1 MAEDSIDR
9 LAIEVTG
16 DAEQAVRTLGRLIN
30 RLSSLETRLSMSA
43 SKALTFSAAIAHLS
57 RSLSGMDVSPLKE
70 LNGIKFSATTP
81 RNIESLANTLQQL
94 PEDAVTKLQSVATAL
109 SSLRGISLTKGTV
122 DSLARIPQVM
132 REFESF
138 DTGAFSA
145 KMAELNPQVAQL
157 AENVAK
163 LAAAY
168 KELPKSM
175 QTAGLAAR
183 SVAASEKY
191 LSQVNKELDS
201 SSKKAKVSVSGLG
214 SAMRKAFNFA
224 GVAAGWY
231 TLKRVFE
238 GTVGQVNT
246 YIEDMNLFNA
256 SMGEFAQSAGDYAKK
271 VSDALGIDMGEW
283 SKYQGVLQNLST
295 SFGIAGDRASVMSQ
309 NLTQLGYDLASFHN
323 MNVDETML
331 KIQSGLAGE
340 IEPMRR
346 IGVDLSNAAMQ
357 VEATNLGLEK
367 QVSDMSQAEKAAL
380 RYRLMLQGTAIA
392 QNDMARTIASPANQL
407 RVLKAQFQMAARAI
421 GNLFIPALNAIL
433 PVVIG
438 VVKAITLLA
447 QTIAKFFGINA
458 TFEVDYSGLTGGTGG
473 GGFDTG
479 GIDDVTDS
487 LDDSGDAADKANKK
501 VKEYQNTVMGFD
513 ELHKLNATPEDTD
526 DSGSGSGGGGGLGD
540 LGGGG
545 SVLDDIPLDTYD
557 FLKGLTDNISKTTD
571 EIAQKILGLLPHI
584 AAVAAGLAA
593 WRIARALGADLKT
606 AMGWMLAIAG
616 AVELVSGAFDAW
628 NNGLN
633 LGNLMQMLAGTA
645 MLAGGLYLVF
655 GKVGGAI
662 GLIVGGLVTFV
673 TSIHDAVV
681 NGCNEFNA
689 LGATFGGVAMVIGSF
704 LLGMTGPVTALVGAV
719 AGGIM
724 VVVGFMDAWNNGV
737 DWGSLAMMFGGTLVA
752 AFAAFMGGLGPVG
765 IAVAAIVG
773 GLAMVVA
780 GAKDMFENGFSPE
793 RFAAVEGGFTML
805 GAAIGFLVAGP
816 IGALVGALIGLGAG
830 LVTTLI
836 ADWDGFVAW
845 LGELWNGAVEATRFI
860 WEPVA
865 TWFND
870 NVVTPVTEFF
880 AGIGPFFEGLWGGIV
895 TGIST
900 WWGGVAQW
908 MQDNVIQPIVDFWTP
923 IVEWFSQ
930 LWSSISAT
938 AEAMW
943 HNLGVFVNGIWQII
957 QRCWEVAG
965 DWFDKNVLTPV
976 HDFFAEKWEDI
987 QNAVG
992 AAWDAVKAKWDEAY
1006 GWFDQN
1012 VIQPIV
1018 NGFSNAWDEAVR
1030 RAEEAWNGITG
1041 AFAQFGSW
1049 FGGIVSDA
1057 WQQIKAAFEWGG
1069 RIFEGVVD
1077 AITDAF
1083 KWVMNEFI
1091 GGLNWAIAQPFNGL
1105 NSILAAM
1112 RSWEILGIRPFS
1124 GFWDVPVPQI
1134 PYLAQGRYGID
1145 AGQLFV
1151 ARERGPELVGQMGG
1165 KTTVANNQQIVEGI
1179 EAGVMSGVLRA
1190 LATGGSQGGETTIE
1204 IPLYIGN
1211 EEIARATWRG
1221 EASLVRRG
1229 ILQPQFG

>member
-1 MAEDSIDR
+1 
-9 LAIEVTG
+9 
-16 DAEQAVRTLGRLIN
+16 
-30 RLSSLETRLSMSA
+30 
-43 SKALTFSAAIAHLS
+43 
-57 RSLSGMDVSPLKE
+57 
-70 LNGIKFSATTP
+70 
-81 RNIESLANTLQQL
+81 
-94 PEDAVTKLQSVATAL
+94 
-109 SSLRGISLTKGTV
+109 
-122 DSLARIPQVM
+122 
-132 REFESF
+132 
-138 DTGAFSA
+138 
-145 KMAELNPQVAQL
+145 MAELNPQVAQL

-201 SSKKAKVSVSGLG
+201 SSKKAKVSVSDLG

-487 LDDSGDAADKANKK
+487 LDDSGDAADKAKKK

-655 GKVGGAI
+655 GRVGAAI

-689 LGATFGGVAMVIGSF
+689 LGATIGAVCMLAGAW
-704 LLGMTGPVTALVGAV
+704 LLGLTGPVIALVGAV

-737 DWGSLAMMFGGTLVA
+737 DWGNLAMMLGGTLVA
-752 AFAAFMGGLGPVG
+752 ALGMFLGGLGPVG
-765 IAVAAIVG
+765 IAIAGIIGGVAMLVT
-773 GLAMVVA
+773 GL
-780 GAKDMFENGFSPE
+780 KDMWENGFSPE
-793 RFAAVEGGFTML
+793 RFAAVEAGFGVL
-805 GAAIGFLVAGP
+805 GAAIGLLIGGP

-830 LVTTLI
+830 LIATLI
-836 ADWDGFVAW
+836 TDWDGFVAW
-845 LGELWNGAVEATRFI
+845 LGELWNGAVEATKFI
-860 WEPVA
+860 WEPIA
-865 TWFND
+865 SWFND
-870 NVVTPVTEFF
+870 NVV
-880 AGIGPFFEGLWGGIV
+880 
-895 TGIST
+895 
-900 WWGGVAQW
+900 
-908 MQDNVIQPIVDFWTP
+908 
-923 IVEWFSQ
+923 
-930 LWSSISAT
+930 
-938 AEAMW
+938 
-943 HNLGVFVNGIWQII
+943 
-957 QRCWEVAG
+957 
-965 DWFDKNVLTPV
+965 TPV
-976 HDFFAEKWEDI
+976 HDFFAEKWEAI

-992 AAWDAVKAKWDEAY
+992 AAWDAVKGKWDEAY

-1112 RSWEILGIRPFS
+1112 RGWEILGIRPFS

-1190 LATGGSQGGETTIE
+1190 LAAGGSQGGETTIE